1 MFEMAVFK
9 QGNLE
14 DVEMTYPLHRIS
26 VRTNINLKLFII
38 MRLI

>member
-1 MFEMAVFK
+1 MFEMAMFK

-14 DVEMTYPLHRIS
+14 HVEMTYPLNRIS
-26 VRTNINLKLFII
+26 VRTNINLNLFII